1 MENERK
7 LEIFRTAPVPKAVM
21 QNALPAMAAVLMIL
35 VYNLADT
42 FFIGQT
48 HDALMVAAVSLA
60 TPVFGAVYFAGV
72 HGAKWT
78 CMGTAR
84 GRCFVHYDRSCII
97 FQNNQTHAGSL
108 M

>member
-1 MENERK
+1 MENEGK
-7 LEIFRTAPVPKAVM
+7 LEIFRTAPVLKAVM

-60 TPVFGAVYFAGV
+60 TPVFGAVYFA
-72 HGAKWT
+72 AF
-78 CMGTAR
+78 MGLNGLVWAQPVAYVLSIMIAVALFSKTIKR
-84 GRCFVHYDRSCII
+84 MQV
-97 FQNNQTHAGSL
+97 L
-108 M
+108 